1 VLKDLPG
8 VSPRLVEQRGDALM
22 DAIARGQVV
31 PEKELP
37 RFPRGERRAMD
48 PAFDERVEK
57 LKAARNKMAA
67 ELKLD
72 PGVLCPKGTLEAI
85 ARAKPKTRAD
95 VLAIPDIRKWQVEV
109 LGKEFLG
116 VLGT

>member
-1 VLKDLPG
+1 
-8 VSPRLVEQRGDALM
+8 M
-22 DAIARGQVV
+22 DAIARGQAV

-57 LKAARNKMAA
+57 LKVTRTKMAA

-72 PGVLCPKGTLEAI
+72 PGVLCPKGTLEAV
-85 ARAKPKTRAD
+85 ARAKPKTKVD
-95 VLAIPDIRKWQVEV
+95 LLAVADIRKWQVEV
-109 LGKEFLG
+109 LGKEFLA
-116 VLGT
+116 VLAN